1 MQGYML
7 EKSKNVNKI
16 LQFVNKSAQNSR
28 KSTFEAAFSDKMPI
42 FVYGK
47 APQEFFRPK
56 PFFA

>member
-1 MQGYML
+1 MQGYMP

-28 KSTFEAAFSDKMPI
+28 KSTFEAAFSGKMPI

-47 APQEFFRPK
+47 AP
-56 PFFA
+56 